1 MTDDRNRERT
11 ETNSKSDDTGLSV
24 VQRGENFVLEVAQ
37 RLIERTKRA
46 VRRLFK

>member
-1 MTDDRNRERT
+1 MTDDRNRERP
-11 ETNSKSDDTGLSV
+11 EANSKSDGLSV